1 MGWLGRTLFPSISK
15 WFAIRRL
22 VRDTNPDVIISFLTN
37 ENVVVLFA
45 TRGLGV
51 PVVVCERTNPAFSSS
66 AGPFLQ
72 RLRRLS
78 YPWADSVVL
87 QSQDSLAAFQQMVP
101 RLQNLD
107 VVHNPMP
114 TDLRDINLGKAR

>member
-37 ENVVVLFA
+37 VNVVVLFA

-66 AGPFLQ
+66 AGTFLQ

-78 YPWADSVVL
+78 YPWAASVVL
-87 QSQDSLAAFQQMVP
+87 QSQDSLAARSEERRV
-101 RLQNLD
+101 
-107 VVHNPMP
+107 
-114 TDLRDINLGKAR
+114 GKECVSTCRSRWSQ